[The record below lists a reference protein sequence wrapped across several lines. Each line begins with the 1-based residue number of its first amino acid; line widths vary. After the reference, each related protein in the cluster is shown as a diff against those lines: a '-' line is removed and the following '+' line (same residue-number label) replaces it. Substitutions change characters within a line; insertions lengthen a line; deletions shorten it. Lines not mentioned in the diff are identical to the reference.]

1 MFEFLSSERFGVFRK
16 SLFPGCGVGLFWS
29 FFGWV
34 VFPGQTVFLDYA
46 MLLVFPWGYAFPHYL
61 VFLSV
66 VLIVFVG
73 DGLSWADFWSFRG
86 VR

>member
-1 MFEFLSSERFGVFRK
+1 
-16 SLFPGCGVGLFWS
+16 
-29 FFGWV
+29 
-34 VFPGQTVFLDYA
+34 